1 MISSDINRATVI
13 VDAVVGAN
21 GQSASALRRIIVDV
35 HVGKRRWMHIRVQGV
50 RSRMRQGGVAVVV
63 MGGSSIGN
71 LVDVGAVAV
80 AEGVLQQTR

>member
-1 MISSDINRATVI
+1 
-13 VDAVVGAN
+13 
-21 GQSASALRRIIVDV
+21 
-35 HVGKRRWMHIRVQGV
+35 MHIRVQGV